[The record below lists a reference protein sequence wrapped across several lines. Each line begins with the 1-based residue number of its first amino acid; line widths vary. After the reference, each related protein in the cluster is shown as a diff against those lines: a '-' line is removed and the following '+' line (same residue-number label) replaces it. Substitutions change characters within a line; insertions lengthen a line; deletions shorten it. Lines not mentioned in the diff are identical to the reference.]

1 MRRSYQYRKLERRSR
16 KPAELLLVP
25 MIDIFTV
32 LVTFL
37 LMTAVFSRT
46 VILQLNL
53 PPPQTEFKEP
63 PPGLQLEVMVRRDQL
78 LVADRNTGPLHAVPN
93 TAQGYDYDGL
103 AQYLKFVKTKF
114 PEKTDASILLEPD
127 TPYDTLVQVMDRVR
141 VFEVGEGANTVQ
153 AELFPDI
160 SIGDAPAAE
169 PGPQGAAPDG
179 APAAAPAAAPGAAPQ
194 SAIPGTPPGGTGPV
208 QGAPTTRPAA
218 SPPAGGAHS

>member
-1 MRRSYQYRKLERRSR
+1 MRRSYQYRKLERHSR

-53 PPPQTEFKEP
+53 PAPQTEFKEP
-63 PPGLQLEVMVRRDQL
+63 PPGLQLEVMVRKDQL
-78 LVADRNTGPLHAVPN
+78 MVADRNTGPLHAVPN
-93 TAQGYDYDGL
+93 IATGPDFDAL
-103 AQYLKFVKTKF
+103 TEYLKFVKTKF
-114 PEKTDASILLEPD
+114 PEKTEASILLEPD

-141 VFEVGEGANTVQ
+141 VFEVEQGLNSVQ

-160 SIGDAPAAE
+160 SIGDAPE
-169 PGPQGAAPDG
+169 LAPRAGG
-179 APAAAPAAAPGAAPQ
+179 APVAALTPAPV
-194 SAIPGTPPGGTGPV
+194 AI
-208 QGAPTTRPAA
+208 
-218 SPPAGGAHS
+218 AGGAHP

>member
-1 MRRSYQYRKLERRSR
+1 MRRSYQYRKLERHSR

-46 VILQLNL
+46 VVLQLNL
-53 PPPQTEFKEP
+53 PASQTEFKDP
-63 PPGLQLEVMVRRDQL
+63 PPGLQLEVMVRKDEL
-78 LVADRNTGPLHAVPN
+78 MVADRNTGPLHEVKN

-103 AQYLKFVKTKF
+103 TEYLKFVKAKF
-114 PEKTDASILLEPD
+114 PDKTDASILLEPD

-141 VFEVGEGANTVQ
+141 VFETGQGANVMQ

-160 SIGDAPAAE
+160 SIGDAPAPDAQ
-169 PGPQGAAPDG
+169 PGAT
-179 APAAAPAAAPGAAPQ
+179 PAAAPA
-194 SAIPGTPPGGTGPV
+194 TPVT
-208 QGAPTTRPAA
+208 
-218 SPPAGGAHS
+218 GAHS

>member
-1 MRRSYQYRKLERRSR
+1 MRRSYQYRKLERRMR

-53 PPPQTEFKEP
+53 PPPQTVFKEP
-63 PPGLQLEVMVRRDQL
+63 PPGLQLEVMVHKDQL
-78 LVADRNTGPLHAVPN
+78 MVADRNSGPLHAVPN

-103 AQYLKFVKTKF
+103 VEYLKFVKTKF
-114 PEKTDASILLEPD
+114 PEKTEASILLEPD
-127 TPYDTLVQVMDRVR
+127 TAYDILVQVMDHVR
-141 VFEVGEGANTVQ
+141 VFEAGEGANTVQ

-160 SIGDAPAAE
+160 SIGDAPAGGMVQP
-169 PGPQGAAPDG
+169 PGATTPVAAAPG
-179 APAAAPAAAPGAAPQ
+179 APPAAPAAAAQAHVN
-194 SAIPGTPPGGTGPV
+194 GT
-208 QGAPTTRPAA
+208 
-218 SPPAGGAHS
+218 

>member
-1 MRRSYQYRKLERRSR
+1 MRRSYQTRKLERHSR

-63 PPGLQLEVMVRRDQL
+63 PPGLQLEVMVRKDLIQ
-78 LVADRNTGPLHAVPN
+78 VADRNTGPLATLPN
-93 TAQGYDYDGL
+93 TPGGYNFDGL
-103 AQYLKFVKTKF
+103 TDYLKRVKAKF
-114 PEKTDASILLEPD
+114 PEKTEASILLEPD

-141 VFEVGEGANTVQ
+141 VFEVSQGLTTVQ

-160 SIGDAPAAE
+160 SIGDAPE
-169 PGPQGAAPDG
+169 LPPGA
-179 APAAAPAAAPGAAPQ
+179 AAAPVAAAPTTPVAALTRASAANASGAYP
-194 SAIPGTPPGGTGPV
+194 
-208 QGAPTTRPAA
+208 
-218 SPPAGGAHS
+218 

>member
-1 MRRSYQYRKLERRSR
+1 MRRSFQNRKLERRAR

-53 PPPQTEFKEP
+53 PPPNSAWKEP
-63 PPGLQLEVMVRRDQL
+63 PPGLQLEVMVRKDL
-78 LVADRNTGPLHAVPN
+78 LQVADRNTGPLATFPN
-93 TAQGYDYDGL
+93 TASGYDYDNL
-103 AQYLKFVKTKF
+103 TEYLKRVKARF
-114 PEKTDASILLEPD
+114 PDKTDASILLEQD

-141 VFEVGEGANTVQ
+141 VFEVGQGINTVQ

-160 SIGDAPAAE
+160 SIGDAPSTTE
-169 PGPQGAAPDG
+169 AAPG
-179 APAAAPAAAPGAAPQ
+179 TPVAAAP
-194 SAIPGTPPGGTGPV
+194 V
-208 QGAPTTRPAA
+208 PA
-218 SPPAGGAHS
+218 PAGKGGHS